1 MFALVTFQELNKC
14 GIQNSDARL
23 EHMMQ
28 MLNNL
33 RPHSVRIQDLKLDA
47 QVFKTVLSENIVL
60 INRVLDNSFTIPAFD
75 TFCEHITRIYEKVLN
90 LLLFHY
96 TVSGLLIR
104 YLRRDWPFGL

>member
-1 MFALVTFQELNKC
+1 
-14 GIQNSDARL
+14 
-23 EHMMQ
+23 MQ

-75 TFCEHITRIYEKVLN
+75 TFCEHITRIYEKVLK
-90 LLLFHY
+90 
-96 TVSGLLIR
+96 LLI
-104 YLRRDWPFGL
+104 FHHM